1 MISISV
7 TKYHLGVLFCK
18 ADSDTVDVLGN
29 LITDM
34 KHALIYITIKKIF
47 WLKFRPWNPLE
58 KKSCVRGILC
68 LILES

>member
-34 KHALIYITIKKIF
+34 KHSLIYVTIKKIF
-47 WLKFRPWNPLE
+47 
-58 KKSCVRGILC
+58 
-68 LILES
+68 